1 MTAAVHIPE
10 YEDEEL
16 RAGEELAREPAF
28 WLAHLLLTLGHGDEE
43 PEAYGIAEEA
53 YDAMLERLGDAEAP
67 GPVLRVPFSRGHT
80 ACVAYQNFEDESVI
94 DFFVHHPDWGRLGF
108 LGQHGPHGSG
118 PGLSWRELTAL
129 ARSAGEHDPAGLCDE
144 ARRLLLLLP
153 VLGDADTPPE
163 AQRAVAEALVAV
175 GLRAETAREL
185 AARLVDEPGLAH
197 QPRWSVTTGSPI
209 PVCSSDYSPRQIPLA
224 LGITEEQAHV
234 LAEALAGS
242 H

>member
-16 RAGEELAREPAF
+16 RAGEQLACEPAF

-43 PEAYGIAEEA
+43 PAAYGVPAEA
-53 YDAMLERLGDAEAP
+53 YDAMVERLGDAEAP
-67 GPVLRVPFSRGHT
+67 GLLVRVPFGRGHT
-80 ACVAYQNFEDESVI
+80 ACVAYQNFEDESII

-108 LGQHGPHGSG
+108 LGQYGPHGSG
-118 PGLSWRELTAL
+118 PGLCWPELTAL
-129 ARSAGEHDPAGLCDE
+129 AQSVGVHDPEGLGDP

-153 VLGDADTPPE
+153 ALGDADTPPE
-163 AQRAVAEALVAV
+163 AQRTVAEALVAV
-175 GLRAETAREL
+175 GLRADAAGEL
-185 AARLVDEPGLAH
+185 AARLVDEPELEH
-197 QPRWSVTTGSPI
+197 QPRWSVTADSPI

-224 LGITEEQAHV
+224 LGITEEQARV
-234 LAEALAGS
+234 LAEALTGD